1 MSLDAL
7 ALIALLL
14 VPLAGVAAAIYL
26 VLVRRRD

>member
-1 MSLDAL
+1 MSVDVL

>member
-1 MSLDAL
+1 MSLDVL